1 MPDLV
6 FGGAKLSGTFRPA
19 LYLFRRS
26 AEKMASLHRFCLLTE
41 DLAMLTP
48 HRPSSSHRD
57 TARQLHVEQLEERLP
72 LAVFLTDRV
81 LSIVATKKSDTV
93 TVTQSAGILNVNLNG
108 AVTPIGASAVR
119 QIDVAGGKGN
129 DRITIGPE
137 ITIRARIWGGNGKDT
152 ITGGSGDDILFGEK
166 QKDILIG
173 GAGQDW
179 LDGGKGND
187 VLEGSGGVDSLMGGH
202 GKDILS
208 GGADQDFLTGGKQKD
223 TFSSTQAIDTAL
235 DLDPKQDRLVGE
247 QPVGATPPVT
257 PPVVPPGNG
266 LLPAVTPGEFDDP
279 DLLGTRTD
287 LVAGAPPVVDQIHV
301 TGPVDYSAYSNPPTY
316 GPHHASTTAPHFAPL
331 QPTGVY
337 TTEQEDEDAVH
348 NLEHGHVWI
357 SYDPSLI
364 GTNLPALEELV
375 RSFGTSV
382 GVVLTPRAR
391 NDTMIALASWAHL
404 LTMTTFDPIAIRNF
418 AITNRGHAPEGFITP

>member
-1 MPDLV
+1 M
-6 FGGAKLSGTFRPA
+6 
-19 LYLFRRS
+19 
-26 AEKMASLHRFCLLTE
+26 
-41 DLAMLTP
+41 
-48 HRPSSSHRD
+48 SSHRD
-57 TARQLHVEQLEERLP
+57 AGRSLHVEQLEERLS
-72 LAVFLTDRV
+72 LAVFLTDGV

-108 AVTPIGASAVR
+108 AVTPVGAAVVR
-119 QIDVAGGKGN
+119 QIEVAGGKGN
-129 DRITIGPE
+129 DRITIGSE
-137 ITIRARIWGGNGKDT
+137 ITIRARIWGGDGKDT
-152 ITGGSGDDILFGEK
+152 ITGGGGDDILFGDK
-166 QKDILIG
+166 QKDMLIG

-179 LDGGKGND
+179 LDGGKDND
-187 VLEGSGGVDSLMGGH
+187 VLDGSGGVDSLMGSH
-202 GKDILS
+202 GKDTLS
-208 GGADQDFLTGGKQKD
+208 GGPDQDFLTGGKHND
-223 TFSSTQAIDTAL
+223 TFAGTQAIDTAL
-235 DLDPKQDRLVGE
+235 DLDPKKDRLFGE
-247 QPVGATPPVT
+247 QPVGATPPPVT

-266 LLPAVTPGEFDDP
+266 LLPAVTQGSFDDP
-279 DLLGTRTD
+279 GLLGTRTD
-287 LVAGAPPVVDQIHV
+287 LVAGAPAITQTHV
-301 TGPVDYSAYSNPPTY
+301 EGPVDYSTFSNPPTY

-348 NLEHGHVWI
+348 NLEHGHIWI
-357 SYDPSLI
+357 SYDPTLI

-382 GVVLTPRAR
+382 GVVLTPRAD